1 MTTNNTTILS
11 ALLDIINT
19 DDPEAQ
25 CKIIDQLQA
34 PALAVTILWDGR
46 VSGVVGISTTMPME
60 ASATVSLL
68 ASAQQYLVAQMAR
81 AAQQA
86 KEQASAAVPDG
97 MD

>member
-1 MTTNNTTILS
+1 MTTNNTTTPN
-11 ALLDIINT
+11 ALLDFMNT

-25 CKIIDQLQA
+25 QKIIEQLQA

-46 VSGVVGISTTMPME
+46 VNGVVGISTTMPME

-68 ASAQQYLVAQMAR
+68 ASAQQYLIAQMAR

-86 KEQASAAVPDG
+86 KEQASAAMSNG